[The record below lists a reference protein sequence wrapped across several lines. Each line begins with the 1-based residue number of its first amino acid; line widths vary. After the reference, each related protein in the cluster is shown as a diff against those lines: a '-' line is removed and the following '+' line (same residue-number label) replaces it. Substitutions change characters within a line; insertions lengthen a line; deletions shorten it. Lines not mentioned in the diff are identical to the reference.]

1 MPIVDNPCSSHR
13 PANLNTRNVDAVA
26 YLNTFVTYTKQIEN
40 YRFLLVLTLYI
51 HTEIHRWIDI
61 KKHGQKMKS
70 AGLDPPKSPMSG

>member
-61 KKHGQKMKS
+61 KKNMDKR
-70 AGLDPPKSPMSG
+70 